1 MRGGRTREVFR
12 GEGDVTAGCW
22 REGDVTAGC
31 WLRRCVAAGGWVGDA
46 GRLAADGR
54 WAGGVRVGAAGGC
67 FGAVAVLSSGL
78 RSGLR
83 GGGVAPDPSSAAW
96 ARLRCCTV
104 AEALAA
110 LRARSSSMAAVV
122 VAWRVVDAGEAVVC
136 ERR

>member
-12 GEGDVTAGCW
+12 GDGDVTAGCW
-22 REGDVTAGC
+22 RDDDVTADC
-31 WLRRCVAAGGWVGDA
+31 WLSWVGDA